1 MHFFIKNKEEIQLF
15 RLNALRSTHKFIVNP
30 FHTLKLF
37 FFLFLLGFLNSP
49 QLPAKGSTEQSSVNL
64 DLQPRDVIFWSA
76 ISAESYSD
84 GYTVVKVN
92 LRTEQ
97 EFTIYHS
104 KLKFTGAGGL
114 PVVNYQT
121 PDGMEIIDPITLQKV
136 EVFSGGEFTLL
147 FQDFTENT
155 ADDIELSIRYIG
167 CTKKICLFPFTEK
180 VFVPNKR
187 KYVPIPAS
195 LKSSFTEAKP
205 VEFVLDKKETRSSSK
220 TLSEK
225 TNLDNFSTTE
235 NKQQT
240 KTIKE
245 PKASLEES
253 LASKF
258 QEQKNHYFGYF

>member
-1 MHFFIKNKEEIQLF
+1 M
-15 RLNALRSTHKFIVNP
+15 
-30 FHTLKLF
+30 
-37 FFLFLLGFLNSP
+37 
-49 QLPAKGSTEQSSVNL
+49 
-64 DLQPRDVIFWSA
+64 
-76 ISAESYSD
+76 
-84 GYTVVKVN
+84 
-92 LRTEQ
+92 
-97 EFTIYHS
+97 
-104 KLKFTGAGGL
+104 
-114 PVVNYQT
+114 YQ
-121 PDGMEIIDPITLQKV
+121 
-136 EVFSGGEFTLL
+136 
-147 FQDFTENT
+147 
-155 ADDIELSIRYIG
+155 
-167 CTKKICLFPFTEK
+167 KICLFPFTEK

-258 QEQKNHYFGYF
+258 QEQKKSLFWLFLIAFFRGLTHKSNTLCFSYDSHHYKNPRSTDSKTSS